1 MYRARE
7 VIPTATTLMAMT
19 TQSRW
24 ASWLSQ
30 VSPNETVQWHVQRP
44 SASQIRCLLFLFCF
58 DVIVKGKVEEHSS
71 PVWMCWATSIHPH
84 GFIVIQQD
92 TWQVRNGEEEGR
104 CSEGGREA
112 EKVEEDRRI
121 CSKQASYT
129 IHATRNVWKML
140 GECYPVHRA

>member
-1 MYRARE
+1 M
-7 VIPTATTLMAMT
+7 
-19 TQSRW
+19 
-24 ASWLSQ
+24 
-30 VSPNETVQWHVQRP
+30 
-44 SASQIRCLLFLFCF
+44 
-58 DVIVKGKVEEHSS
+58 GKVEEHSS
-71 PVWMCWATSIHPH
+71 PVWMSWATSIHPH

-129 IHATRNVWKML
+129 IHTTRNVWKTL
-140 GECYPVHRA
+140 GER